1 MPGNILTQEKIK
13 EIVNNETQKL
23 VLENHYW
30 IKDDFI
36 GKIGW
41 MALGLKHLSLKGI
54 NVSNKAFMDC
64 VARLSL
70 LQNIDISHC
79 WSIEPSGITV
89 LS

>member
-36 GKIGW
+36 GKIG
-41 MALGLKHLSLKGI
+41 
-54 NVSNKAFMDC
+54 
-64 VARLSL
+64 
-70 LQNIDISHC
+70 
-79 WSIEPSGITV
+79 
-89 LS
+89 